1 MPTLPRFL
9 GAQQQH
15 QRKAHRTPGGPAS
28 LQAPQPGLSV
38 STGGGVA
45 PAQSRRASP
54 GSSASGP
61 GPELLPGRQLD
72 SILLRER
79 VASAHKRPRHRKRPA
94 LTALAP
100 RKYAFFHDRA
110 ITIHPLNRPHGPAP
124 PIPPSAQGERGIQKA
139 EQRGDGS
146 RGRDRAPPHCVR
158 SRCGSPGR
166 AGTLP
171 PLIPSDQATLN
182 AAGRGA

>member
-1 MPTLPRFL
+1 M
-9 GAQQQH
+9 
-15 QRKAHRTPGGPAS
+15 
-28 LQAPQPGLSV
+28 

-110 ITIHPLNRPHGPAP
+110 ISIHPLNRPHGPAP

-139 EQRGDGS
+139 EQRGDES

-158 SRCGSPGR
+158 SPLWIARQSRDPSSPDSFRPGHSERCGAWRLNLETSPKVF
-166 AGTLP
+166 L
-171 PLIPSDQATLN
+171 
-182 AAGRGA
+182 